1 MQHLFI
7 VPFYSAWLYMVTS
20 YYDYTRNKELYASKI
35 TQYHIENVFWN
46 VFIYQP
52 FMLWTVLL
60 IQPPS
65 LNYDTI
71 FNEILHMVLQIGFGE
86 IWFYTVHYLFHTK
99 YLYKYHKTHHENT
112 EVIGIFALYAHP
124 IDAIILNFG
133 SILLLHYFIRF
144 SVFHIYMIGTIATI
158 NTIVNSHTNKN
169 DGFHQEHHRRF
180 TCNYGMNYFMD
191 KLFRTIR
198 DA

>member
-35 TQYHIENVFWN
+35 THYHIENVFWN

-60 IQPPS
+60 IQPP

-144 SVFHIYMIGTIATI
+144 SVFHIYMIGY
-158 NTIVNSHTNKN
+158 NCNN
-169 DGFHQEHHRRF
+169 QYHRKF
-180 TCNYGMNYFMD
+180 SYE
-191 KLFRTIR
+191 
-198 DA
+198 